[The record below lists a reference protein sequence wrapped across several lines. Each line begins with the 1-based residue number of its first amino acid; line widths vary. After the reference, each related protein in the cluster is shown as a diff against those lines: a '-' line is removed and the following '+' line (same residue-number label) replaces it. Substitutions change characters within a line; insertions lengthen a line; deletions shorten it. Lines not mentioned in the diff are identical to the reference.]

1 MAKNRINM
9 KKIVFI
15 SLFFTMGCKVPSL
28 VQVENK
34 QLIPVVFNQ
43 SKDSVNAADIQWR
56 SFFADANL
64 VALIDTALK
73 NNYELLSTVQNIEIA
88 KNNIRIKHADLLP
101 KVSSLVGLG
110 LEKTARYTASG
121 AGNASTEI
129 TPGKEVPEP
138 IADIFLGFRA
148 SWEADIWGKLHNA
161 KKSAF
166 IKYLKTI
173 EGRKFLITNLV
184 AEVANSYYELLA
196 LDNQLDIIQQA
207 IDLQKSELEVVKIQ
221 KEAAKVTELAVK
233 QFEAQVYNSESQLY
247 DVKQSIVETENKI
260 NFLLGRFPQPIL
272 RDKKVFSSTIT
283 KNTQLG
289 LPTQLL
295 ENRPDIKQAEL
306 ELQAARLDVKIARAE
321 FYPSVGFNSTLGLQA
336 FKPKYLVSG
345 IEGLA
350 FSLVGDMVTPL
361 INKNAIIAEFNNAN
375 ANQISAL
382 YDYQKMVLTGYVEVS
397 NQVSNLENLEKY
409 YTTKNKES
417 ETLTQS
423 IDIAKDLFKS
433 ARANY
438 LEILMVQRDALLAK
452 LELVEAKKKQFIT
465 VTNIYKALGGGWK

>member
-1 MAKNRINM
+1 
-9 KKIVFI
+9 
-15 SLFFTMGCKVPSL
+15 
-28 VQVENK
+28 
-34 QLIPVVFNQ
+34 
-43 SKDSVNAADIQWR
+43 
-56 SFFADANL
+56 
-64 VALIDTALK
+64 
-73 NNYELLSTVQNIEIA
+73 
-88 KNNIRIKHADLLP
+88 
-101 KVSSLVGLG
+101 
-110 LEKTARYTASG
+110 
-121 AGNASTEI
+121 
-129 TPGKEVPEP
+129 
-138 IADIFLGFRA
+138 
-148 SWEADIWGKLHNA
+148 
-161 KKSAF
+161 
-166 IKYLKTI
+166 
-173 EGRKFLITNLV
+173 
-184 AEVANSYYELLA
+184 
-196 LDNQLDIIQQA
+196 
-207 IDLQKSELEVVKIQ
+207 
-221 KEAAKVTELAVK
+221 
-233 QFEAQVYNSESQLY
+233 
-247 DVKQSIVETENKI
+247 VKQSIVETENKI

>member
-1 MAKNRINM
+1 M

-129 TPGKEVPEP
+129 TPARKFQSQLQIFFWGLEQVGKL
-138 IADIFLGFRA
+138 IF
-148 SWEADIWGKLHNA
+148 GKLHNA

-196 LDNQLDIIQQA
+196 LDNQLDIIQHS

-260 NFLLGRFPQPIL
+260 NFLL
-272 RDKKVFSSTIT
+272 
-283 KNTQLG
+283 
-289 LPTQLL
+289 
-295 ENRPDIKQAEL
+295 
-306 ELQAARLDVKIARAE
+306 
-321 FYPSVGFNSTLGLQA
+321 
-336 FKPKYLVSG
+336 
-345 IEGLA
+345 
-350 FSLVGDMVTPL
+350 M
-361 INKNAIIAEFNNAN
+361 
-375 ANQISAL
+375 ISAANFTR
-382 YDYQKMVLTGYVEVS
+382 QK
-397 NQVSNLENLEKY
+397 NLQFNHHKKY
-409 YTTKNKES
+409 TIGFTN
-417 ETLTQS
+417 T
-423 IDIAKDLFKS
+423 AF
-433 ARANY
+433 R
-438 LEILMVQRDALLAK
+438 
-452 LELVEAKKKQFIT
+452 KQT
-465 VTNIYKALGGGWK
+465 RYKAGRIRITSC